1 MKPLI
6 AACFAVAML
15 AACEARTP
23 SGPVASDTRPLAEIL
38 ATDGL
43 AAADAALASREQSP
57 ETAFQLGGVRF
68 LRAFEVMLQT
78 RYASYEGN
86 VSFLPGMQ
94 VMLPPNPKAQFDP
107 AFIETAFNGAL
118 THLAGAEA
126 ALAPALSGDFS
137 TTLPLNAIWMDI
149 DQDGQRAEWE
159 TLLTLLS
166 GMGAVTTQEQFDG
179 VVRFD
184 AADAEWLVA
193 YVHMVSGMSELVLS
207 LDPTPAIRT
216 VYEGRTRLERAGA
229 IDTSFFF
236 TRDEIDQLA
245 AVLLN
250 ASRESRTLRARAGR
264 SITSR
269 Q

>member
-1 MKPLI
+1 
-6 AACFAVAML
+6 
-15 AACEARTP
+15 
-23 SGPVASDTRPLAEIL
+23 
-38 ATDGL
+38 
-43 AAADAALASREQSP
+43 
-57 ETAFQLGGVRF
+57 
-68 LRAFEVMLQT
+68 MLQT

-94 VMLPPNPKAQFDP
+94 VILPPNPKAQFDP

-149 DQDGQRAEWE
+149 DQDDQRAEWE

-207 LDPTPAIRT
+207 LDPSAWRTARCTKAAPGSNGPARS
-216 VYEGRTRLERAGA
+216 TRRSSLPA
-229 IDTSFFF
+229 T
-236 TRDEIDQLA
+236 
-245 AVLLN
+245 
-250 ASRESRTLRARAGR
+250 R
-264 SITSR
+264 SINWR
-269 Q
+269 PYC